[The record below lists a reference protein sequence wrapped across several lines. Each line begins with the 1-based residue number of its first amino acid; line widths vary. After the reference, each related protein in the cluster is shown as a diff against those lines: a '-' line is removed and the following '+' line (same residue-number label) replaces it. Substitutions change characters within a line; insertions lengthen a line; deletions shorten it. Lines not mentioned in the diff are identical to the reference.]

1 MSKQVFVAL
10 VTCFNEDETINCA
23 ATRAQVRRQVA
34 AGNNIMCAGTNGDF
48 SALTHAEKIRLT
60 EEVVDEVAGRARVIV
75 NAGMPATFE
84 TLQIAKAF
92 DRIGVDGIA
101 VITPFFIA
109 CTQDGLI
116 RHFQTVA
123 DAVGAPI
130 YLYDIPARTQNHIEP
145 ETARKLA
152 AHGNIAGIKDTG
164 GAQQT
169 LEANLQV
176 ARDVP
181 GFEVYSGPDHLV
193 LWSLQNG
200 AAGCISGLGNALPD
214 VLAVF
219 SAPSTP
225 ATSPRPSGSR
235 RSMPIS
241 APISTRLASHP
252 PWSSARFISRTLPSA
267 PAASRHSCRIRN
279 RIKKSWKSCDA
290 IDACEAATERSGHC
304 RSRTRHLKISTKTAG
319 SRSLSEASSMTN
331 NL

>member
-1 MSKQVFVAL
+1 MSKQAFVAL
-10 VTCFNEDETINCA
+10 VTCFNEDETINYE

-48 SALTHAEKIRLT
+48 TALTHDEKIRLT

-84 TLQIAKAF
+84 TLQLASSF

-101 VITPFFIA
+101 VITPFFIS

-116 RHFQTVA
+116 RHFSTVA
-123 DAVGAPI
+123 DAVDTPV

-145 ETARKLA
+145 ETALKLA
-152 AHGNIAGIKDTG
+152 THGNIAGIKDSG

-169 LEANLQV
+169 LEAYLRV
-176 ARDVP
+176 AKDVP

-214 VLAVF
+214 VLAGILDAF
-219 SAPSTP
+219 NAGDI
-225 ATSPRPSGSR
+225 AEAERQQA
-235 RSMPIS
+235 IY
-241 APISTRLASHP
+241 AA
-252 PWSSARFISRTLPSA
+252 FRTDLYALGFA
-267 PAASRHSCRIRN
+267 PAMVKRSLYLQDPSVGASRQPALLPAPDQDH
-279 RIKKSWKSCDA
+279 
-290 IDACEAATERSGHC
+290 
-304 RSRTRHLKISTKTAG
+304 RTMDILR
-319 SRSLSEASSMTN
+319 R
-331 NL
+331 

>member
-1 MSKQVFVAL
+1 MSKQAFVAL
-10 VTCFNEDETINCA
+10 VTCFNEDETINYE

-48 SALTHAEKIRLT
+48 TALTHAEKIRLT
-60 EEVVDEVAGRARVIV
+60 EEVVDEVAGRAKVIV

-84 TLQIAKAF
+84 TLQLAKAF

-116 RHFQTVA
+116 RHFSTVA
-123 DAVGAPI
+123 DAVETPV

-152 AHGNIAGIKDTG
+152 THGNIAGIKDSG

-169 LEANLQV
+169 LEAYLQV
-176 ARDVP
+176 AKEMP

-214 VLAVF
+214 VLAGILNAF
-219 SAPSTP
+219 NAGDITE
-225 ATSPRPSGSR
+225 AERQQA
-235 RSMPIS
+235 IY
-241 APISTRLASHP
+241 AD
-252 PWSSARFISRTLPSA
+252 FRTDLYALGFA
-267 PAASRHSCRIRN
+267 PAMVKRSLYLQDPSVGASRQPALLPDREQDEKILEILRRYQRI
-279 RIKKSWKSCDA
+279 
-290 IDACEAATERSGHC
+290 
-304 RSRTRHLKISTKTAG
+304 
-319 SRSLSEASSMTN
+319 
-331 NL
+331 

>member
-1 MSKQVFVAL
+1 MTKQAFVAL
-10 VTCFNEDETINCA
+10 VTCFNEDETINYE

-48 SALTHAEKIRLT
+48 TALTHEEKIRLT
-60 EEVVDEVAGRARVIV
+60 EEVVDEVAGRAKVIV

-84 TLQIAKAF
+84 TLQLAKAF

-116 RHFQTVA
+116 RHFSTVA
-123 DAVGAPI
+123 DAVETPV

-152 AHGNIAGIKDTG
+152 AHGNIAGIKDLG

-169 LEANLQV
+169 LEAYLQV
-176 ARDVP
+176 AKEMP

-214 VLAVF
+214 VLAGILNAF
-219 SAPSTP
+219 N
-225 ATSPRPSGSR
+225 
-235 RSMPIS
+235 
-241 APISTRLASHP
+241 ASDI
-252 PWSSARFISRTLPSA
+252 AEAERQQAIYTDFRTDLYALGFA
-267 PAASRHSCRIRN
+267 PAMVKRSLYLQDPSVGASRQPALLPDQEQDDRIVEILR
-279 RIKKSWKSCDA
+279 RYQQ
-290 IDACEAATERSGHC
+290 
-304 RSRTRHLKISTKTAG
+304 L
-319 SRSLSEASSMTN
+319 
-331 NL
+331 

>member
-1 MSKQVFVAL
+1 MSKQAFVAL
-10 VTCFNEDETINCA
+10 VTCFNEDETINYE

-48 SALTHAEKIRLT
+48 TALTHDEKIRLT

-84 TLQIAKAF
+84 TLQLARSF

-116 RHFQTVA
+116 RHFSTVA
-123 DAVGAPI
+123 DAVDTPV

-152 AHGNIAGIKDTG
+152 THGNIAGIKDSG

-169 LEANLQV
+169 LEAYLRV
-176 ARDVP
+176 AKDVP

-214 VLAVF
+214 VLAGILDAF
-219 SAPSTP
+219 NAGDIAESERQQAIY
-225 ATSPRPSGSR
+225 A
-235 RSMPIS
+235 
-241 APISTRLASHP
+241 A
-252 PWSSARFISRTLPSA
+252 FRTDLYALGFA
-267 PAASRHSCRIRN
+267 PAMVKRSLYLQDPSVGASRQPALLPDPDQDDRIMDILR
-279 RIKKSWKSCDA
+279 RYQ
-290 IDACEAATERSGHC
+290 R
-304 RSRTRHLKISTKTAG
+304 L
-319 SRSLSEASSMTN
+319 
-331 NL
+331 

>member
-1 MSKQVFVAL
+1 MSKQAFVAL
-10 VTCFNEDETINCA
+10 VTCFNEDETINYE

-48 SALTHAEKIRLT
+48 TALTHEEKIRLT
-60 EEVVDEVAGRARVIV
+60 EEVVDEVAGRAKVIV

-84 TLQIAKAF
+84 TLQLAKAF

-116 RHFQTVA
+116 RHFSTVA
-123 DAVGAPI
+123 DAVETPV

-152 AHGNIAGIKDTG
+152 THGNIAGIKDSG

-169 LEANLQV
+169 LEAYLQV
-176 ARDVP
+176 AKEMP

-214 VLAVF
+214 VLAGILNAF
-219 SAPSTP
+219 NAGDITE
-225 ATSPRPSGSR
+225 AERQQA
-235 RSMPIS
+235 IY
-241 APISTRLASHP
+241 AD
-252 PWSSARFISRTLPSA
+252 FRTDLYALGFA
-267 PAASRHSCRIRN
+267 PAMVKRSLYLQDASVGASRQPALLPDKAQDEKILEILRRYQRI
-279 RIKKSWKSCDA
+279 
-290 IDACEAATERSGHC
+290 
-304 RSRTRHLKISTKTAG
+304 
-319 SRSLSEASSMTN
+319 
-331 NL
+331 

>member
-1 MSKQVFVAL
+1 MSAQAFVAL
-10 VTCFNEDETINCA
+10 VTCFNEDETINFE

-48 SALTHAEKIRLT
+48 TALTFEEKVRLT
-60 EEVVDEVAGRARVIV
+60 EEVVDEVAGKVQVIV

-84 TLQIAKAF
+84 TLKLAREF

-116 RHFQTVA
+116 RHFSNVA
-123 DAVGAPI
+123 DAVQTPV

-145 ETARKLA
+145 ETARTLA
-152 AHGNIAGIKDTG
+152 SHGNIAGIKDSG

-169 LEANLQV
+169 LEAYLQV

-200 AAGCISGLGNALPD
+200 AAGCISGLGNALPH
-214 VLAVF
+214 VL
-219 SAPSTP
+219 
-225 ATSPRPSGSR
+225 SGILNGFNSGNIAEAER
-235 RSMPIS
+235 QQAIYT
-241 APISTRLASHP
+241 A
-252 PWSSARFISRTLPSA
+252 FRTDLYALGFA
-267 PAASRHSCRIRN
+267 PAMVKRALYLRDASVGASRQPALLPDPGQDDKIREILV
-279 RIKKSWKSCDA
+279 RYGIQ
-290 IDACEAATERSGHC
+290 
-304 RSRTRHLKISTKTAG
+304 
-319 SRSLSEASSMTN
+319 
-331 NL
+331 